1 METKQVTVSK
11 ILLLIMAFIVVALI
25 IYSAYGT
32 RFYNSRNITSMA
44 FQMGEFAFL
53 CMAMALAML
62 TGGIDLSVVANMNLA
77 GILAA
82 YVLVNESLLAS
93 LGPAPVV
100 VIAIVVALT
109 SSTLGGVF
117 NGLIVA
123 KLGVHSVLTT
133 IGTMMLFG
141 GIGLILTGGSGVV
154 GFPNEFAF
162 IGNERVLGV
171 PFPFLLMLTAFIIVG
186 LLLKKSRWGRSLYL
200 MGSNPVAARFSGI
213 RNHGTTITTFAVG
226 GFLVGISALILISR
240 SNSAR
245 VGYGE
250 AYLLQAVLVAVMGTM
265 DPHGGSG
272 RFSGILISVMLL
284 QIMSSAF
291 TRLGITPFAR
301 GLVNGSILLL
311 IMIAYQVLA
320 GRTIRIPVFWKKQ
333 AVEKQ

>member
-1 METKQVTVSK
+1 METRQVTLSK
-11 ILLLIMAFIVVALI
+11 IMLLISAFIIVALI
-25 IYSAYGT
+25 IYAGYGT

-82 YVLVNESLLAS
+82 YVLVNENLLET
-93 LGPAPVV
+93 LGPWPVV
-100 VIAIVVALT
+100 FIAVLVAVT
-109 SSTLGGVF
+109 SGTLGGLF
-117 NGLIVA
+117 NGVIVA

-141 GIGLILTGGSGVV
+141 GFGLILTGGSGVV
-154 GFPNEFAF
+154 GFPNEFAV
-162 IGNERVLGV
+162 IGNERILGIPV
-171 PFPFLLMLTAFIIVG
+171 PFVLMLVAFLIVG
-186 LLLKKSRWGRSLYL
+186 TLLRTSRWGRSLYL
-200 MGSNPVAARFSGI
+200 MGSNPIAARFSGI
-213 RNHGTTITTFAVG
+213 KNHRTTITTFAAG
-226 GFLVGISALILISR
+226 GFLVGISALIIISR

-245 VGYGE
+245 VGFGE

-272 RFSGILISVMLL
+272 RFSGILISVMML

-311 IMIAYQVLA
+311 IMVAYHVLA
-320 GRTIRIPVFWKKQ
+320 GKTIRIPSLRKRQ
-333 AVEKQ
+333 PAEE